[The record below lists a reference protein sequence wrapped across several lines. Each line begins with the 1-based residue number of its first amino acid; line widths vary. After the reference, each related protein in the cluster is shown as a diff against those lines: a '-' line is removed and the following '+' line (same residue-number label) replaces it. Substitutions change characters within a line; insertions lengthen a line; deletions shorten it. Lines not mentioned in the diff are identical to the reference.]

1 MKRIEFSKEQIADI
15 CKKYLEE
22 RISMKKISEDY
33 GVSRGTITRVLKEN
47 GVEIRKDNHVYKADY
62 RKFEN
67 IDTPE
72 KAYWLGFI
80 AADGCV
86 FTRKE
91 NATIKIAIHQKDREH
106 LEKFQKFMNSNVKIT
121 EYLNDTGYSEK
132 SPTPMCSISFNSVDM
147 AQDFIKHGIV
157 PKKSLILEPPKI
169 DKEFYLPYIL
179 GYFDGDGTIFK
190 YNNDTEFTIGFVG
203 SLETIKWINEVLGL
217 NAILEQRR
225 AGSQTYYIRCG
236 GTNKPYKYLKML
248 YDSTEVHLTRKFIL
262 FQELEN
268 VVLNRNIK

>member
-179 GYFDGDGTIFK
+179 GYFDGDGTIYKSSTNFI
-190 YNNDTEFTIGFVG
+190 IGFVG
-203 SLETIKWINEVLGL
+203 TEEILTWIKQELSVDNKLEKRKEDNK
-217 NAILEQRR
+217 NN
-225 AGSQTYYIRCG
+225 YYFRIG
-236 GTNKPYKYLKML
+236 GTNKVLNILNKFYLEPKVYL
-248 YDSTEVHLTRKFIL
+248 ERKFL
-262 FQELEN
+262 LVNELTSR
-268 VVLNRNIK
+268 LQK